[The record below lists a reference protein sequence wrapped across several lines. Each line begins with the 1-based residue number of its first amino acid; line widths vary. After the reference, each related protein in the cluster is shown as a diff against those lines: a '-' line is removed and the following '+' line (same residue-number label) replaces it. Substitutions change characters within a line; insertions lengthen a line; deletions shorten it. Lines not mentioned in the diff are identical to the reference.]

1 MPNKHNVADMDLRHL
16 RTFVTVA
23 EQGTVSKAS
32 LRLRVAQPALSRQIS
47 ALEQELGIRLFD
59 RVRRRLILTGEGEQL
74 LGDCRAILGAVGSMT
89 ERAQGLHRA
98 DAGILKVAATP
109 QTIDGVLSNFLRRYA
124 KRRPNVQIKL
134 AEAVGAALPAMLE
147 RGELHLGISL
157 LEPIQAGNY
166 PFEAFLLPP
175 LEFLA
180 ACNPSLELGKSGS
193 MDICDLGSHPLLLI
207 DNSFFVRTTFDAAC
221 RLADFKPNIFF
232 ESRTPHAL
240 LALAE
245 DGHGVA
251 IVPSVLPTHR
261 YKLRIVRLTYRRKF
275 LRVPYAIVWDR
286 RRLLPPYA
294 EDFCH
299 SLAAYMRE
307 VFPIS
312 HPPDAKTESAVKAT
326 ARRAHRGRRV

>member
-1 MPNKHNVADMDLRHL
+1 
-16 RTFVTVA
+16 
-23 EQGTVSKAS
+23 
-32 LRLRVAQPALSRQIS
+32 
-47 ALEQELGIRLFD
+47 
-59 RVRRRLILTGEGEQL
+59 LILTGEGEQL
-74 LGDCRAILGAVGSMT
+74 LGDCRAVLGAVGSMT
-89 ERAQGLHRA
+89 ERAHVLNRA
-98 DAGILKVAATP
+98 DAGVLKVGATP
-109 QTIDGVLSNFLRRYA
+109 QTIDGVLSDFMRHYA

-134 AEAVGAALPAMLE
+134 AEAVGPALPAMLE

-157 LEPIQAGNY
+157 LQPIQAGNY
-166 PFEAFLLPP
+166 PFETLLLPP

-180 ACNPSLELGKSGS
+180 ACNPSLELGNSGS
-193 MDICDLGSHPLLLI
+193 MDIRDLGSHPLLVS
-207 DNSFFVRTTFDAAC
+207 DSSFFVRTTFDAAC

-245 DGHGVA
+245 AGHGVA

-286 RRLLPPYA
+286 RRSLPLYA
-294 EDFCH
+294 EDFCQ

-312 HPPDAKTESAVKAT
+312 QPSEAKTEAATKRIT
-326 ARRAHRGRRV
+326 ARRARE